1 MIRAKAGAGL
11 EPCNPGGAIWRRT
24 PRLRLTPIDRS
35 EPTPSGSYSL
45 AFLTDE
51 WEWEADLA
59 AETFSD
65 AKAAARQALADLV
78 RDEAPA
84 LACVTLLDA
93 GAKLGVWDWVDRQPY
108 WTPL

>member
-1 MIRAKAGAGL
+1 VAQRIRV
-11 EPCNPGGAIWRRT
+11 
-24 PRLRLTPIDRS
+24 RLTAISDPHAESCKLKD
-35 EPTPSGSYSL
+35 YSL

-59 AETFSD
+59 ADTFD
-65 AKAAARQALADLV
+65 QAKAAARQALADLV

-84 LACVTLLDA
+84 LACVTLLD
-93 GAKLGVWDWVDRQPY
+93 GDAKLGVWDWVERQPY